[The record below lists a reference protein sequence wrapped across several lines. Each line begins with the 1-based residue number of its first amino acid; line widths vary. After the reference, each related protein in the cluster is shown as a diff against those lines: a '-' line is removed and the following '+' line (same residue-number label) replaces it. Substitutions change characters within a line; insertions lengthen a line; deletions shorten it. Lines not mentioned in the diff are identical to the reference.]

1 MLSTTK
7 AIRAYEEREPMIN
20 FFARQLDGIV
30 EKEGED
36 LEGNC
41 FYHGNTRMTSWF
53 FLYKKI
59 NFVNVLLD
67 NQVKKMIEIG
77 FNAGHSSAV
86 FLSVLPKDGSIL
98 FFDLNDHKY
107 AKPCY
112 NFMKEN
118 FPQVKDFIAG
128 DSRETMRKYIEENP
142 QEQGSYDCVH
152 VDGGHSEEV
161 ALSDVNYSNILLKK
175 GGILILD
182 DTQLKPIE
190 NIIPALLQNN
200 YTFLY
205 QIPTYGFSHVCLMK
219 N

>member
-1 MLSTTK
+1 MLSTAK
-7 AIRAYEEREPMIN
+7 ANQVYTEREQMIQ
-20 FFARQLDGIV
+20 FWARQLDQIV

-67 NQVKKMIEIG
+67 NNVKKMIEIG
-77 FNAGHSSAV
+77 FNAGHSGVV
-86 FLSVLPKDGSIL
+86 FLSALPKDGSIL

-112 NFMKEN
+112 NLLKASFS
-118 FPQVKDFIAG
+118 QVKDFIAG
-128 DSRETMRKYIEENP
+128 DSRETIKKYLQDNP
-142 QEQGSYDCVH
+142 NEVGTFDCVH
-152 VDGGHSEEV
+152 VDGGHSKEV
-161 ALSDVNYSNILLKK
+161 ALSDVAYSDILLRK
-175 GGILILD
+175 GGIMILD
-182 DTQLKPIE
+182 DTQLKDIE
-190 NIIPALLQNN
+190 NLIPMLLENK
-200 YTFLY
+200 YTFVY

>member
-1 MLSTTK
+1 MLSTAK
-7 AIRAYEEREPMIN
+7 ANKAYEEREPMIN
-20 FFARQLDGIV
+20 FFARQLDAIV

-59 NFVNVLLD
+59 NFINVILD
-67 NQVKKMIEIG
+67 NEVKKMIEIG
-77 FNAGHSSAV
+77 FNAGHSAAV

-112 NFMKEN
+112 TFMKEN

-128 DSRETMRKYIEENP
+128 DSRETMRKYLQDNP
-142 QEQGSYDCVH
+142 QERGTFDCIH
-152 VDGGHSEEV
+152 VDGGHSKEV
-161 ALSDVNYSNILLKK
+161 AISDVAFSDILLRK
-175 GGILILD
+175 GGVMILD
-182 DTQLKPIE
+182 DTQLKDIE
-190 NIIPALLQNN
+190 NIIPMLLENN